1 MAKTKKEIK
10 VKEPVRIREKV
21 LDGGTISLYLDM
33 YHKGNRKKE
42 GLKLYIIPETTPAA
56 KLQNKNTRKLAE
68 QIKAQRILD
77 IQKDGLVDWEKLKK
91 SRTTLLSWLEDFV
104 TCDEKLSPSSVRP
117 KRNAKD
123 RVKEYLASIG
133 KPDLLLSEVDKE
145 FSRGFVAFLR
155 TCKIY
160 KGKKTMSDTTARL
173 LMYRIIEAMNKA
185 VVEGLIPSNPFKA
198 LDSKEKP
205 KIRTARREFLTVEE
219 LKVLIKTPCRYD
231 IVKKAFLFSCFTGL
245 RYSDMKSLRWSEIHT
260 TADGK
265 ARYIEHRQ
273 VKTKKTVTI
282 PLSDEALRWMPEQ
295 QEGIDQVFYELKIS
309 PGTVEDVLK
318 EWMKDCKIDKHITY
332 HCSRHTA
339 ATTLLTL
346 GANLYV
352 VSKLLGHSS
361 IQMTEVYAKIV
372 DQKKVETMNLVN
384 NLFTKPS
391 AKTEEKTEAQTANSI

>member
-1 MAKTKKEIK
+1 MGKTKKEIK

-21 LDGGTISLYLDM
+21 LEDGRISLYLDM
-33 YHKGNRKKE
+33 YYKGNRKKE
-42 GLKLYIIPETTPAA
+42 GLKLYIIPGTSPEV
-56 KLQNKNTRKLAE
+56 KQKNQNTRNLVE

-77 IQKDGLVDWEKLKK
+77 IEKDGLVDWEKLKR

-104 TCDEKLSPSSVRP
+104 TCEEKLSPSGVRP

-123 RVKEYLASIG
+123 RVKEYLTSIG
-133 KPDLLLSEVDKE
+133 KPDLLLSEVDKD
-145 FSRGFVAFLR
+145 FCRGFVAFLR

-160 KGKKTMSDTTARL
+160 KCKKTMSDTTARL
-173 LMYRIIEAMNKA
+173 LMIRIAAAMNKA
-185 VVEGLIPSNPFKA
+185 VVEGLIPSNPFKSLEA
-198 LDSKEKP
+198 KEKP
-205 KIRTARREFLTVEE
+205 KRTTALREFLTVEE
-219 LKVLIKTPCRYD
+219 LKVLIKTPCRLD

-245 RYSDMKSLRWSEIHT
+245 RYSDMKSLLWSEIHT

-265 ARYIEHRQ
+265 GLYIEHRQ
-273 VKTKKTVTI
+273 VKTKNAVTI
-282 PLSDEALRWMPEQ
+282 PLSDEALKWMPEQ
-295 QEGIDQVFYELKIS
+295 KDGIDHVFYELKIS
-309 PGTVEDVLK
+309 TSTLGVILK
-318 EWMKDCKIDKHITY
+318 EWMKDCKIDKHITF

-352 VSKLLGHSS
+352 VSKLLGHKC

-384 NLFTKPS
+384 NLFSMSEDK
-391 AKTEEKTEAQTANSI
+391 TANAI

>member
-33 YHKGNRKKE
+33 YYKGNRKKE
-42 GLKLYIIPETTPAA
+42 GLKLYLIPETTPAA

-77 IQKDGLVDWEKLKK
+77 IQKDGLVDWEKLKR

-123 RVKEYLASIG
+123 RVKEYLTSIG
-133 KPDLLLSEVDKE
+133 KQDMLLSEVDKD
-145 FSRGFVAFLR
+145 FCRGFVAFLR

-173 LMYRIIEAMNKA
+173 LMCRVAEAMNKA

-198 LDSKEKP
+198 LEAKEKP
-205 KIRTARREFLTVEE
+205 KMKNGRREFLTVEE
-219 LKVLIKTPCRYD
+219 LKVLINTPCRYG

-245 RYSDMKSLRWSEIHT
+245 RYSDTKALRWSEIHT

-282 PLSDEALRWMPEQ
+282 PLSDEALRWMPKQ
-295 QEGIDQVFYELKIS
+295 QEGIDQVFHELKIS
-309 PGTVEDVLK
+309 PNTVEAVLK

-384 NLFTKPS
+384 NLFTNP
-391 AKTEEKTEAQTANSI
+391 TVQTAEKNVVQSANAI

>member
-1 MAKTKKEIK
+1 MAKRKKEIK

-77 IQKDGLVDWEKLKK
+77 IQKDGLVDWEKLKR

-104 TCDEKLSPSSVRP
+104 TCDEKLSPSGVRP

-145 FSRGFVAFLR
+145 FCRGFVSFLR

-185 VVEGLIPSNPFKA
+185 VVEGLIPSNPFKS

-219 LKVLIKTPCRYD
+219 LKILIKTPCRYD

-245 RYSDMKSLRWSEIHT
+245 RYSDMKSLKWSEIHT

-295 QEGIDQVFYELKIS
+295 MEGIDQVFHELKIS

-318 EWMKDCKIDKHITY
+318 EWMKDCGIDKHITY

-352 VSKLLGHSS
+352 VSKLMGHSS

-384 NLFTKPS
+384 NLFNNP
-391 AKTEEKTEAQTANSI
+391 AANSKPQNANAI

>member
-145 FSRGFVAFLR
+145 FCRGFVAFLR

-384 NLFTKPS
+384 NLFNNP
-391 AKTEEKTEAQTANSI
+391 AANSKPQNANAI

>member
-42 GLKLYIIPETTPAA
+42 GLKLYIIPETSPAA

-77 IQKDGLVDWEKLKK
+77 IQKDGLVDWEKLKR

-104 TCDEKLSPSSVRP
+104 TYEEKLSPSSVRP

-123 RVKEYLASIG
+123 RVKEYLTSIG

-145 FSRGFVAFLR
+145 FCRGFVAFLR

-160 KGKKTMSDTTARL
+160 KGKKTMSDTTAGL
-173 LMYRIIEAMNKA
+173 LMYRIIEAMKKA
-185 VVEGLIPSNPFKA
+185 VVEGLIPSNPFKS

-219 LKVLIKTPCRYD
+219 LKVLVKTPCRYD

-295 QEGIDQVFYELKIS
+295 MEGIDQVFHELKIS
-309 PGTVEDVLK
+309 TGTVEDVLK
-318 EWMKDCKIDKHITY
+318 EWMKDCEIDKHITY

-339 ATTLLTL
+339 ATLAISA
-346 GANLYV
+346 GAELYS
-352 VSKLLGHSS
+352 VSKILGHRNLVST
-361 IQMTEVYAKIV
+361 QVYAKV
-372 DQKKVETMNLVN
+372 NLEKKLEAVNL
-384 NLFTKPS
+384 TKGMFD
-391 AKTEEKTEAQTANSI
+391 

>member
-1 MAKTKKEIK
+1 MKEMAKRKKEIK

-21 LDGGTISLYLDM
+21 LGDGTISLYLDM

-56 KLQNKNTRKLAE
+56 KLQNKNTRRLAE

-91 SRTTLLSWLEDFV
+91 FRTTLVSWLEDFV
-104 TCDEKLSPSSVRP
+104 TCEAQLSPSGVVS
-117 KRNAKD
+117 KRNAKV
-123 RVKEYLASIG
+123 RVEEYLASIG
-133 KPDLLLSEVDKE
+133 KPDLRLSEVDRE
-145 FSRGFVAFLR
+145 FCRGFVAFLR
-155 TCKIY
+155 TCKSHR
-160 KGKKTMSDTTARL
+160 GKETISETTARL
-173 LMYRIIEAMNKA
+173 LMSRVAAAMNKA

-198 LDSKEKP
+198 LESKEKP
-205 KIRTARREFLTVEE
+205 KITASRREFLTVEE
-219 LKVLIKTPCRYD
+219 LKVLINTPCCCD

-245 RYSDMKSLRWSEIHT
+245 RYSDMKSLLWSEVHT
-260 TADGK
+260 AADGK
-265 ARYIEHRQ
+265 TLYIEHRQ

-282 PLSDEALRWMPEQ
+282 PLSEEALRWMPRQ
-295 QEGIDQVFYELKIS
+295 KEGVDQVFHELTVSTK
-309 PGTVEDVLK
+309 TVEDVLK
-318 EWMKDCKIDKHITY
+318 DWMKDCGIDKHITY

-352 VSKLLGHSS
+352 VSKLMGHSS

-384 NLFTKPS
+384 NLFSNHAVK
-391 AKTEEKTEAQTANSI
+391 TANAI

>member
-1 MAKTKKEIK
+1 MAKKKKEIK

-21 LDGGTISLYLDM
+21 LEDGTISLYLDM

-56 KLQNKNTRKLAE
+56 KLQNKNTRRFAE
-68 QIKAQRILD
+68 QVKAQRILD

-91 SRTTLLSWLEDFV
+91 SRITLVSWLEDFV
-104 TCDEKLSPSSVRP
+104 TCEAQLSPSGVIS
-117 KRNAKD
+117 KRNAKV
-123 RVKEYLASIG
+123 RVEEYLASIG
-133 KPDLLLSEVDKE
+133 KPDLRLSEVDRE
-145 FSRGFVAFLR
+145 FCRGFVAFLR
-155 TCKIY
+155 TCKSHR
-160 KGKKTMSDTTARL
+160 GKETISETTARL
-173 LMYRIIEAMNKA
+173 LMSRVAAAMNKA

-198 LDSKEKP
+198 LESKEKP
-205 KIRTARREFLTVEE
+205 KITASRREFLTVEE
-219 LKVLIKTPCRYD
+219 LKVLINTPCCCD

-245 RYSDMKSLRWSEIHT
+245 RYSDMKSLLWSEVHT
-260 TADGK
+260 AADGK
-265 ARYIEHRQ
+265 TLYIEHRQ

-282 PLSDEALRWMPEQ
+282 PLSEEALRWMPRQ
-295 QEGIDQVFYELKIS
+295 KEGVDQVFHELTVSTK
-309 PGTVEDVLK
+309 TVEDVLK
-318 EWMKDCKIDKHITY
+318 DWMKDCGIDKHITY

-352 VSKLLGHSS
+352 VSKLMGHSS

-384 NLFTKPS
+384 NLFSNHAVK
-391 AKTEEKTEAQTANSI
+391 TANAI

>member
-10 VKEPVRIREKV
+10 VKEPIRIREKA

-33 YHKGNRKKE
+33 YYKGNRKKE
-42 GLKLYIIPETTPAA
+42 GLKLYIIPETSPAA

-104 TCDEKLSPSSVRP
+104 TCEEKLSPSSVRP

-123 RVKEYLASIG
+123 RVKEYLTSIG
-133 KPDLLLSEVDKE
+133 KQDLLLSEVDKD
-145 FSRGFVAFLR
+145 FCRGFVAFLR

-160 KGKKTMSDTTARL
+160 KGKKTMRDTTARL

-185 VVEGLIPSNPFKA
+185 VVEGLIPSNPFNS
-198 LDSKEKP
+198 LDSKERP

-245 RYSDMKSLRWSEIHT
+245 RYSDMKSLKWSEIHT

-282 PLSDEALRWMPEQ
+282 PLSEEALRWMPEQ
-295 QEGIDQVFYELKIS
+295 MEGIDHVFHELKIS
-309 PGTVEDVLK
+309 TGTVEDVLK
-318 EWMKDCKIDKHITY
+318 EWMKDCEIDKHITY
-332 HCSRHTA
+332 HAARHTA
-339 ATTLLTL
+339 ATLAISA
-346 GANLYV
+346 GAELYS
-352 VSKLLGHSS
+352 VSKILGHRSLVS
-361 IQMTEVYAKIV
+361 TQVYAKV
-372 DQKKVETMNLVN
+372 NLEKKMEAVNL
-384 NLFTKPS
+384 TKGVFD
-391 AKTEEKTEAQTANSI
+391 

>member
-1 MAKTKKEIK
+1 MKEMAKRKKEIK

-21 LDGGTISLYLDM
+21 LGDGTISLYLDM

-56 KLQNKNTRKLAE
+56 KLQNKNTRRLAE

-91 SRTTLLSWLEDFV
+91 FRTTLVSWLEDFV
-104 TCDEKLSPSSVRP
+104 TCEAQLSPSGVVS
-117 KRNAKD
+117 KRNAKV
-123 RVKEYLASIG
+123 RVEEYLASIG
-133 KPDLLLSEVDKE
+133 KPDLRLSEVDRE
-145 FSRGFVAFLR
+145 FCRGFVAFLR
-155 TCKIY
+155 TCKSHR
-160 KGKKTMSDTTARL
+160 GKETISETTARL
-173 LMYRIIEAMNKA
+173 LMYRIAAAMDKA
-185 VVEGLIPSNPFKA
+185 VVEGLIPNNPFRVLEA
-198 LDSKEKP
+198 KEKP
-205 KIRTARREFLTVEE
+205 KIRASRREFLTVEE
-219 LKVLIKTPCRYD
+219 LKVLINTPCRCD
-231 IVKKAFLFSCFTGL
+231 IVKRAFLFSCFTGL
-245 RYSDMKSLRWSEIHT
+245 RYSDMKSLLWSEIHT

-265 ARYIEHRQ
+265 TLYIEHRQ

-282 PLSDEALRWMPEQ
+282 PLSDEALRWMPKQ
-295 QEGIDQVFYELKIS
+295 VDGIDQVFHELKIS
-309 PGTVEDVLK
+309 TGTVEDVLK

-352 VSKLLGHSS
+352 VSKLMGHSC

-384 NLFTKPS
+384 NLFTNPAAS
-391 AKTEEKTEAQTANSI
+391 PESQTANAI

>member
-1 MAKTKKEIK
+1 MAKRKKEIK

-21 LDGGTISLYLDM
+21 LGDGTISLYLDM

-56 KLQNKNTRKLAE
+56 KLQNKNTRRLAE

-91 SRTTLLSWLEDFV
+91 FRTTLVSWLEDFV
-104 TCDEKLSPSSVRP
+104 TCEAQLSPSGVVS
-117 KRNAKD
+117 KRNAKV
-123 RVKEYLASIG
+123 RVEEYLASIG
-133 KPDLLLSEVDKE
+133 KPDLRLSEVDRE
-145 FSRGFVAFLR
+145 FCRGFVAFLR
-155 TCKIY
+155 TCKSHR
-160 KGKKTMSDTTARL
+160 GKETISKTTARL
-173 LMYRIIEAMNKA
+173 LMYRIAAAMDKA
-185 VVEGLIPSNPFKA
+185 VVEGLIPNNPFRVLEA
-198 LDSKEKP
+198 KEKP
-205 KIRTARREFLTVEE
+205 KIRASRREFLTVEE
-219 LKVLIKTPCRYD
+219 LKVLINTPCRCD
-231 IVKKAFLFSCFTGL
+231 IVKRAFLFSCFTGL
-245 RYSDMKSLRWSEIHT
+245 RYSDMKSLLWSEIHT

-265 ARYIEHRQ
+265 TLYIEHRQ

-282 PLSDEALRWMPEQ
+282 PLSDEALRWMPKQ
-295 QEGIDQVFYELKIS
+295 VDGIDQVFHELKIS
-309 PGTVEDVLK
+309 TGTVEDVLK

-352 VSKLLGHSS
+352 VSKLMGHSC

-372 DQKKVETMNLVN
+372 DQKKFETMNLVN
-384 NLFTKPS
+384 NLFTNPAAS
-391 AKTEEKTEAQTANSI
+391 PESQTANAF

>member
-1 MAKTKKEIK
+1 MAKRKKEIK

-21 LDGGTISLYLDM
+21 LGDGTISLYLDM

-56 KLQNKNTRKLAE
+56 KLQNKNTRRLAE

-77 IQKDGLVDWEKLKK
+77 IQKDGLVDWEKLKR
-91 SRTTLLSWLEDFV
+91 SRTTLIAWLEDFV
-104 TCDEKLSPSSVRP
+104 TCEAQLSPSGVVS
-117 KRNAKD
+117 KRNAKV
-123 RVKEYLASIG
+123 RVEEYLTSIG
-133 KPDLLLSEVDKE
+133 KPDLRLDEVDRK
-145 FSRGFVAFLR
+145 FCRDFVAFLR
-155 TCKIY
+155 TCKSHR
-160 KGKKTMSDTTARL
+160 GNESLSETTARL
-173 LMYRIIEAMNKA
+173 LMCRISAAMNKA

-198 LDSKEKP
+198 LEAKEKP
-205 KIRTARREFLTVEE
+205 KIKNARREFLTVEE
-219 LKVLIKTPCRYD
+219 LKVLINTPCRCD

-245 RYSDMKSLRWSEIHT
+245 RYSDMKSLLWSEVHT
-260 TADGK
+260 AADGK
-265 ARYIEHRQ
+265 TLYIEHRQ

-282 PLSDEALRWMPEQ
+282 PLSEEALRWMPLQ
-295 QEGIDQVFYELKIS
+295 KEGVDQVFHELTVSTK
-309 PGTVEDVLK
+309 TVEDVLK
-318 EWMKDCKIDKHITY
+318 AWMKDCGIDKHITY

-352 VSKLLGHSS
+352 VSKLMGHSS

-384 NLFTKPS
+384 NLFAKPES
-391 AKTEEKTEAQTANSI
+391 KTANAI

>member
-33 YHKGNRKKE
+33 YYKGNRKKE

-77 IQKDGLVDWEKLKK
+77 IQKDGLVDWEKLKR

-123 RVKEYLASIG
+123 RVKEYLTSIG
-133 KPDLLLSEVDKE
+133 KPDMLLSEVDKD
-145 FSRGFVAFLR
+145 FCRGFVAFLR

-173 LMYRIIEAMNKA
+173 LMCRVAEAMNKA
-185 VVEGLIPSNPFKA
+185 VVEGLIPSNPFKS
-198 LDSKEKP
+198 LDAKEKP
-205 KIRTARREFLTVEE
+205 KMKNGRREFLTVEE

-245 RYSDMKSLRWSEIHT
+245 RYSDMKSLKWSEIHT

-295 QEGIDQVFYELKIS
+295 MEGIDQVFHELKAS
-309 PGTVEDVLK
+309 VNTVEAVLK
-318 EWMKDCKIDKHITY
+318 EWMKDCKVDKHITY

-384 NLFTKPS
+384 KLFTNSS
-391 AKTEEKTEAQTANSI
+391 AKTEEKAEAETAKAI

>member
-145 FSRGFVAFLR
+145 FCRGFVAFLR

-318 EWMKDCKIDKHITY
+318 EWMKDCKSDKHITY

-384 NLFTKPS
+384 NLFTKPAS
-391 AKTEEKTEAQTANSI
+391 KTANAI

>member
-1 MAKTKKEIK
+1 MAKRKKEIK

-21 LDGGTISLYLDM
+21 LGDGTISLYLDM

-56 KLQNKNTRKLAE
+56 KQQNKNTRRLAE

-91 SRTTLLSWLEDFV
+91 SRTTLVSWLEDFV
-104 TCDEKLSPSSVRP
+104 TCEAQLSPSGVVS
-117 KRNAKD
+117 KRNAKV
-123 RVKEYLASIG
+123 RVEEYLASIG
-133 KPDLLLSEVDKE
+133 KPDLRLSEVDRE
-145 FSRGFVAFLR
+145 FCRGFVAFLR
-155 TCKIY
+155 TCKSHR
-160 KGKKTMSDTTARL
+160 GKETISGTTARL
-173 LMYRIIEAMNKA
+173 LMYRIAAAMDKA
-185 VVEGLIPSNPFKA
+185 VVEGLIPNNPFRT
-198 LDSKEKP
+198 LDAKEKP
-205 KIRTARREFLTVEE
+205 KIRASRREFLTVEE
-219 LKVLIKTPCRYD
+219 LKVLINTPCRFD
-231 IVKKAFLFSCFTGL
+231 IVKRAFLFSCFTGL
-245 RYSDMKSLRWSEIHT
+245 RYSDMKSLLWSEVHT
-260 TADGK
+260 AADGK
-265 ARYIEHRQ
+265 TLYIEHRQ

-282 PLSDEALRWMPEQ
+282 PLSEEALRWMPKQ
-295 QEGIDQVFYELKIS
+295 VNGIDQVFHELKVS
-309 PGTVEDVLK
+309 TGTVEDVLK

-352 VSKLLGHSS
+352 VSKLMGHSS

-384 NLFTKPS
+384 RLFTNPAAS
-391 AKTEEKTEAQTANSI
+391 SESQTANAI

>member
-33 YHKGNRKKE
+33 YCKGNRKKE
-42 GLKLYIIPETTPAA
+42 GLKLYIIPETSPAA

-104 TCDEKLSPSSVRP
+104 TCEEKLSPSGVRP

-133 KPDLLLSEVDKE
+133 KPDMLLSEVDKD
-145 FSRGFVAFLR
+145 FCRGFVAFIR

-160 KGKKTMSDTTARL
+160 KGKKTISDTTARL
-173 LMYRIIEAMNKA
+173 LMCRVAEAMNKA

-198 LDSKEKP
+198 LDAKENP
-205 KIRTARREFLTVEE
+205 KMKNGRREFLTVEE
-219 LKVLIKTPCRYD
+219 LKILIKTPCRYD

-245 RYSDMKSLRWSEIHT
+245 RYSDMKSLKWSEIHA

-295 QEGIDQVFYELKIS
+295 MEGIDQVFHELKIS

-318 EWMKDCKIDKHITY
+318 EWMKECKIDKHITY

-339 ATTLLTL
+339 ATLAISA
-346 GANLYV
+346 GAELYS
-352 VSKLLGHSS
+352 VSKILGHRNLVST
-361 IQMTEVYAKIV
+361 QVYAKV
-372 DQKKVETMNLVN
+372 NLEKKMEAVNLTNGV
-384 NLFTKPS
+384 FD
-391 AKTEEKTEAQTANSI
+391 

>member
-1 MAKTKKEIK
+1 MAKKKKEIK

-21 LDGGTISLYLDM
+21 LGDGTISLYLDM

-42 GLKLYIIPETTPAA
+42 GLKLYIIPETTPAT
-56 KLQNKNTRKLAE
+56 KLQNKNTRRLAE

-91 SRTTLLSWLEDFV
+91 SRITLVSWLEDFV
-104 TCDEKLSPSSVRP
+104 TCEAQLSPSGVIS
-117 KRNAKD
+117 KRNAKV
-123 RVKEYLASIG
+123 RVEEYLASIG
-133 KPDLLLSEVDKE
+133 KPDLRLADVDRE
-145 FSRGFVAFLR
+145 FCRGFVAFLR
-155 TCKIY
+155 TCKSHR
-160 KGKKTMSDTTARL
+160 GKETISETTARL
-173 LMYRIIEAMNKA
+173 LMSRVAAAMNKA

-198 LDSKEKP
+198 LESKEKP
-205 KIRTARREFLTVEE
+205 KITASRREFLTVEE
-219 LKVLIKTPCRYD
+219 LKVLINIPCRCD

-245 RYSDMKSLRWSEIHT
+245 RYSDMRSLLWSEIHT
-260 TADGK
+260 AADGET
-265 ARYIEHRQ
+265 RYIEHRQ

-282 PLSDEALRWMPEQ
+282 PLSEEALRWMPKQ
-295 QEGIDQVFYELKIS
+295 VDGIDRVFHELKVS
-309 PGTVEDVLK
+309 TSTVEVILK

-352 VSKLLGHSS
+352 VSKLMGHSS

-384 NLFTKPS
+384 NLFTKPAS
-391 AKTEEKTEAQTANSI
+391 KTANAI

>member
-1 MAKTKKEIK
+1 MAKRKKEIK

-21 LDGGTISLYLDM
+21 LGDGTISLYLDM

-91 SRTTLLSWLEDFV
+91 SRTTLVSWLEDFV
-104 TCDEKLSPSSVRP
+104 TCEEQLSPSGVIS
-117 KRNAKD
+117 KRNAKV
-123 RVKEYLASIG
+123 RVEEYLTSIG
-133 KPDLLLSEVDKE
+133 KPDLLLSDVDRE
-145 FSRGFVAFLR
+145 FCRGFVAFLR
-155 TCKIY
+155 TCKSHRG
-160 KGKKTMSDTTARL
+160 KGTISDTTARL
-173 LMYRIIEAMNKA
+173 LMSRVAAAMNKA
-185 VVEGLIPSNPFKA
+185 VVEGLIPSNPFRA
-198 LDSKEKP
+198 LEAKEKP
-205 KIRTARREFLTVEE
+205 KFAASRREFLTVEE
-219 LKVLIKTPCRYD
+219 LKVLINTPCRCD
-231 IVKKAFLFSCFTGL
+231 IVKRAFLFSCFTGL
-245 RYSDMKSLRWSEIHT
+245 RYSDMKSLLWSEVHT
-260 TADGK
+260 AADGK
-265 ARYIEHRQ
+265 TQYIEHRQ

-282 PLSDEALRWMPEQ
+282 PLSEEALRWMPP
-295 QEGIDQVFYELKIS
+295 QEEGKDKVFHGLKVS
-309 PGTVEDVLK
+309 TSTVEAVLK

-339 ATTLLTL
+339 ASTLLTL

-352 VSKLLGHSS
+352 VSKLMGHSS

-384 NLFTKPS
+384 NLFAKPAS
-391 AKTEEKTEAQTANSI
+391 KTANAI

>member
-33 YHKGNRKKE
+33 YYKGNRKKE
-42 GLKLYIIPETTPAA
+42 GLKLYIIPETSPAA

-77 IQKDGLVDWEKLKK
+77 IQKDGLVDWEKLKR

-104 TCDEKLSPSSVRP
+104 TCDEKLSPSGVRP

-123 RVKEYLASIG
+123 RVKEYLTSIG
-133 KPDLLLSEVDKE
+133 KTDLLLSEVDKD
-145 FSRGFVAFLR
+145 FCRGFVAFLR

-173 LMYRIIEAMNKA
+173 LMCRVAEAMNKA
-185 VVEGLIPSNPFKA
+185 VVEGLIPSNPFKS
-198 LDSKEKP
+198 LDAKEKP
-205 KIRTARREFLTVEE
+205 KMKNGRREFLTVEE

-245 RYSDMKSLRWSEIHT
+245 RYSDMKSLKWSEIHT

-282 PLSDEALRWMPEQ
+282 PLSYEALRWMPEQ
-295 QEGIDQVFYELKIS
+295 MEGIDQVFHELKAS
-309 PGTVEDVLK
+309 VNTVETVLK
-318 EWMKDCKIDKHITY
+318 EWMKDCEIDKHITY

-384 NLFTKPS
+384 NLFTNP
-391 AKTEEKTEAQTANSI
+391 TTPPGTQTANSI

>member
-1 MAKTKKEIK
+1 MAKRKKEIK

-77 IQKDGLVDWEKLKK
+77 IQKDGLVDWEKLKR

-104 TCDEKLSPSSVRP
+104 TCDEKLSPSGVRP

-145 FSRGFVAFLR
+145 FCRGFVSFLR

-185 VVEGLIPSNPFKA
+185 VVEGLIPSNPFKS

-245 RYSDMKSLRWSEIHT
+245 RYSDMKSLKWSEIHT

-295 QEGIDQVFYELKIS
+295 MEGIDQVFHELKIS

-318 EWMKDCKIDKHITY
+318 EWMKDCKVDKHITY

-384 NLFTKPS
+384 NLFNNP
-391 AKTEEKTEAQTANSI
+391 AANSKPQNANAI

>member
-33 YHKGNRKKE
+33 YYKGNRKKE
-42 GLKLYIIPETTPAA
+42 GLKLYIIPETSPAA

-104 TCDEKLSPSSVRP
+104 TCEEKLSPSSVRP

-145 FSRGFVAFLR
+145 FCRGFVAFLR

-219 LKVLIKTPCRYD
+219 LKILIETPCRYD

-384 NLFTKPS
+384 NLFNNP
-391 AKTEEKTEAQTANSI
+391 AANSKPQNANAI

>member
-1 MAKTKKEIK
+1 MAKKKKEIK

-21 LDGGTISLYLDM
+21 LEDGTISLYLDM

-56 KLQNKNTRKLAE
+56 KLQNKNTRRLAE

-77 IQKDGLVDWEKLKK
+77 IQKDGLVDWDKLKK
-91 SRTTLLSWLEDFV
+91 SRITLVSWLEDFV
-104 TCDEKLSPSSVRP
+104 TCEAQLSPSGVIS
-117 KRNAKD
+117 KRNAKV
-123 RVKEYLASIG
+123 RVEEYLASIG
-133 KPDLLLSEVDKE
+133 KPDKRLSDVDKE
-145 FSRGFVAFLR
+145 FCRGFVAFLR
-155 TCKIY
+155 TCKSHR
-160 KGKKTMSDTTARL
+160 GKETISDTTARL
-173 LMYRIIEAMNKA
+173 LMSRVAAAMNKA

-198 LDSKEKP
+198 LESKEKP
-205 KIRTARREFLTVEE
+205 KITASRREFLTVEE
-219 LKVLIKTPCRYD
+219 LKVLINTPCRCD
-231 IVKKAFLFSCFTGL
+231 MVKKAFLFSCFTGL
-245 RYSDMKSLRWSEIHT
+245 RYSDMRSLLWSEVHT
-260 TADGK
+260 AADGK
-265 ARYIEHRQ
+265 TRYIEHRQ

-282 PLSDEALRWMPEQ
+282 PLSEEGLRWMPKQ
-295 QEGIDQVFYELKIS
+295 VDGIDRVFHELKVS
-309 PGTVEDVLK
+309 TSTVEVILK

-352 VSKLLGHSS
+352 VSKLMGHSS

-384 NLFTKPS
+384 NLFTKPAS
-391 AKTEEKTEAQTANSI
+391 KTANAI

>member
-1 MAKTKKEIK
+1 MKEMAKRKKEIK

-21 LDGGTISLYLDM
+21 LGDGTISLYLDM

-56 KLQNKNTRKLAE
+56 KLQNKNTRRLAE

-91 SRTTLLSWLEDFV
+91 FRTTLVSWLEDFV
-104 TCDEKLSPSSVRP
+104 TCEAQLSPSGVVS
-117 KRNAKD
+117 KRNAKV
-123 RVKEYLASIG
+123 RVEEYLASIG
-133 KPDLLLSEVDKE
+133 KPDLRLSEVDRE
-145 FSRGFVAFLR
+145 FCRGFVAFLR
-155 TCKIY
+155 TCKSHR
-160 KGKKTMSDTTARL
+160 GKETISETTARL
-173 LMYRIIEAMNKA
+173 LMYRIAAAMDKA
-185 VVEGLIPSNPFKA
+185 VVEGLIPNNPFRVLEA
-198 LDSKEKP
+198 KEKP
-205 KIRTARREFLTVEE
+205 KIRASRREFLTVEE
-219 LKVLIKTPCRYD
+219 LKVLINTPCRCD
-231 IVKKAFLFSCFTGL
+231 IVKRAFLFSCFTGL
-245 RYSDMKSLRWSEIHT
+245 RYSDMKSLLWSEIHT

-265 ARYIEHRQ
+265 TLYIEHRQ

-282 PLSDEALRWMPEQ
+282 PLSDEALRWMPKQ
-295 QEGIDQVFYELKIS
+295 VDGIDQVFHELKIS
-309 PGTVEDVLK
+309 TGTVEDVLK

-352 VSKLLGHSS
+352 VSKLMGHSC

-384 NLFTKPS
+384 NLFTNPAAS
-391 AKTEEKTEAQTANSI
+391 PEFQTANAF

>member
-1 MAKTKKEIK
+1 MAKTKKEMK

-42 GLKLYIIPETTPAA
+42 GLKLYIIPETSPAA

-123 RVKEYLASIG
+123 RVKEYLTSIG
-133 KPDLLLSEVDKE
+133 KPDMLLSEVDKD
-145 FSRGFVAFLR
+145 FCRGFVAFLR

-173 LMYRIIEAMNKA
+173 LMCRVAEAMNKA

-198 LDSKEKP
+198 LEAKEKP
-205 KIRTARREFLTVEE
+205 KMKNGRREFLTVEE

-231 IVKKAFLFSCFTGL
+231 MVKRAFLFSCFTGL
-245 RYSDMKSLRWSEIHT
+245 RYSDMKSLKWSEIHT

-282 PLSDEALRWMPEQ
+282 PLSEEALRWMPKQ
-295 QEGIDQVFYELKIS
+295 VEGIDQVFHELKAS
-309 PGTVEDVLK
+309 VNTVEAVLK
-318 EWMKDCKIDKHITY
+318 EWTKDCKIDKHITY

-384 NLFTKPS
+384 NLFTNPTTTP
-391 AKTEEKTEAQTANSI
+391 AAQTANAI